1 MTPALRRVW
10 LPWLLLLVPTLLIG
24 AVALRLLWQEQ
35 RRIDTAAGEVRQR
48 AEAATRAR
56 AQVAADNIELL
67 VSEIRDGLLREL
79 AETPER
85 ELEPLLANWPQ
96 TNPLVAETFLW
107 RSDRAVLAWPPAD
120 TAEHRSFRQRHA
132 ALFGAGERS
141 LAAAVQQE
149 KATNK
154 LQVAKDEAPVAAPR
168 APQELES
175 PVAQIQTGED
185 AFSYNR
191 EVSANQAA
199 RLDVQQKTRSSA
211 VEAKSMA
218 NSDRKLLRS
227 RESAKMAEETALRTT
242 AESAKQ
248 KRVQEEPV
256 ADEIGQVSA
265 APASRASAPAFKADV
280 EARPSMDFART
291 PPAPSAGLATAAP
304 EVLRRN
310 GNGHAAPLVM
320 DAAAVPWS
328 EPASGWLGRT
338 VDGAVYF
345 LGWWQPAGA
354 GAVRGVELNLPAV
367 LERVQALVPAATADG
382 ERFALR
388 GPGEALGG
396 ATVRIPLATTLPGWT
411 LVAWSG
417 APGRLSS
424 LDSGGAFFVV
434 AALLVG
440 AFAISILAGGA
451 MFFRQAAAA
460 AHEAALKTSF
470 VSNVSHEMKTPLT
483 TIRMYAEML
492 ADERVDDPAKRQ
504 RYFATIG
511 RETTRLT
518 RLVNNALDFGRL
530 EAGRKE
536 YRPESIPLA
545 PWLARLA
552 EVHAPRVAE
561 AGLQL
566 TVTPPSAD
574 AAVRCDPD
582 SLDQMVLN
590 LVDNAVKYAAAGG
603 VVELRAEAVA
613 GGWALI
619 VADRGP
625 GVPAS
630 HRERIFERFHRV
642 DDSLTAKEQGAGLG
656 LTIARRLARDQRGNL
671 TCRERVGGG
680 TEFVLTL
687 PVAAV

>member
-1 MTPALRRVW
+1 MTPVLRRVW

-24 AVALRLLWQEQ
+24 AVALWLLWQEQ
-35 RRIDTAAGEVRQR
+35 SRIDTAAGQVRR
-48 AEAATRAR
+48 SAEAATHAR

-85 ELEPLLANWPQ
+85 ELEPLLANWPH

-107 RSDRAVLAWPPAD
+107 RPDRATLAWPPAD
-120 TAEHRSFRQRHA
+120 SAAHRAFLQRHA
-132 ALFGAGERS
+132 VLFGSGGHSLAVAVQQGQTANK
-141 LAAAVQQE
+141 LAAAKDDAPAEVRQAFVGSKVSTGNSE
-149 KATNK
+149 
-154 LQVAKDEAPVAAPR
+154 VA
-168 APQELES
+168 S
-175 PVAQIQTGED
+175 
-185 AFSYNR
+185 
-191 EVSANQAA
+191 NQAA
-199 RLDVQQKTRSSA
+199 RLDVQKSARSSA
-211 VEAKSMA
+211 AAAKNMASVENKPQRLKKEA
-218 NSDRKLLRS
+218 
-227 RESAKMAEETALRTT
+227 AEETEQKTKV
-242 AESAKQ
+242 AEVS
-248 KRVQEEPV
+248 
-256 ADEIGQVSA
+256 SA
-265 APASRASAPAFKADV
+265 ARWPAREAQVDRPSLEFADGAPAPAASLPIAPIEAPRRAS
-280 EARPSMDFART
+280 
-291 PPAPSAGLATAAP
+291 
-304 EVLRRN
+304 
-310 GNGHAAPLVM
+310 NGHTAPLLM
-320 DAAAVPWS
+320 DTATVPWG

-345 LGWWQPAGA
+345 LGWWQPAGG

-388 GPGEALGG
+388 GPGAAIDGSSIQ
-396 ATVRIPLATTLPGWT
+396 IPLTATLPGWT

-417 APGRLSS
+417 APQLGRS

-440 AFAISILAGGA
+440 AFVAAIVAGGV

-483 TIRMYAEML
+483 TIRMYSEML
-492 ADERVDDPAKRQ
+492 ADERVDDPAKRA

-536 YRPESIPLA
+536 YRPESIALG

-552 EVHAPRVAE
+552 EVHGPRVAE
-561 AGLQL
+561 AGLRL
-566 TVTPPSAD
+566 LATPAPD
-574 AAVRCDPD
+574 GAAVRCDPD

-603 VVELRAEAVA
+603 VVELSVEAVT
-613 GGWALI
+613 GNWSLV
-619 VADRGP
+619 VADRGS
-625 GVPAS
+625 GVPAVY
-630 HRERIFERFHRV
+630 RERIFERFHRV
-642 DDSLTAKEQGAGLG
+642 DESLTAKVQGAGLG
-656 LTIARRLARDQRGNL
+656 LTIARRLARDQHGDL
-671 TCRERVGGG
+671 VCRERSGGG
-680 TEFVLTL
+680 AQFVLTL
-687 PVAAV
+687 PVAA